1 MDAGRIQ
8 FNQNVNQK
16 FGGSH
21 TDGEKNLTNTPESE
35 YEVAP
40 AGDQISILARPE
52 VKKTQSGRVNN
63 DRSPAENGQKE
74 VNSQPIEKKASPPQ
88 AEQMV
93 SLALNVDDNGMDL
106 STAPPMTISSP
117 LCESVQEDHDLG
129 YFIAGEG
136 ISTAAYN
143 ADAALD
149 DIFGDD
155 PTPYLH
161 SCYDRPEAS
170 PANAFYKTG
179 MNTLDSMAG
188 ERKIFSVEGYE
199 VATLI

>member
-16 FGGSH
+16 FGSSH
-21 TDGEKNLTNTPESE
+21 VDGEKNLANTPDSE
-35 YEVAP
+35 YEVAL

-52 VKKTQSGRVNN
+52 VKKPQTGRADNN
-63 DRSPAENGQKE
+63 RLPAESCQKE
-74 VNSQPIEKKASPPQ
+74 VNSQPVEKKALPPQ
-88 AEQMV
+88 AEQMI
-93 SLALNVDDNGMDL
+93 SLALNVDDNGPDL
-106 STAPPMTISSP
+106 SAAQPLTISNP

-136 ISTAAYN
+136 ISAAAYN
-143 ADAALD
+143 NDPILD

-161 SCYDRPEAS
+161 TCHDRPEAS
-170 PANAFYKTG
+170 PANVFYITG
-179 MNTLDSMAG
+179 LNTLDSMAA
-188 ERKIFSVEGYE
+188 ERKIFSVEGFE
-199 VATLI
+199 IANLT